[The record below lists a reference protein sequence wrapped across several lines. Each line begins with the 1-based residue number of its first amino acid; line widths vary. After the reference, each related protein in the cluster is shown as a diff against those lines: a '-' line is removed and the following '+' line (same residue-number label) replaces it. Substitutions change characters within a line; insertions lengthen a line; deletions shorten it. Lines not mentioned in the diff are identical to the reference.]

1 MKKTKTKNFD
11 RTSGDVGNI
20 ISLEHVN
27 LFVPDQ
33 TVATY
38 FYANVLGLTRDPY
51 IEWGPW
57 NMWINAGKQQF
68 HLPTGKP
75 QILRGHVGVVVPKLS
90 ELEARLSKTNS
101 LLYRTRFKF
110 SRHKHHIS
118 VTCPWGNRLKCF
130 ERGTINEME
139 LGIPYVEFEVP
150 AGTVKGIS
158 SFYELVL
165 GCRSER
171 KNNSCSIFIGRDQFL
186 NYKEVKKFNSNY
198 DGHHI
203 AIYVSNFSGPH
214 SFLESNNL
222 ITDETD
228 QNQYRFTKIIDPKTK
243 RFLFEIE
250 HEVRSLYHPM
260 YERPLI
266 NRNPGQTFFNY
277 QKGRDAFFPAE
288 TDVK

>member
-90 ELEARLSKTNS
+90 ELETRLSKTNS

-158 SFYELVL
+158 SFYERVL

-186 NYKEVKKFNSNY
+186 NYKEVKKFNSN
-198 DGHHI
+198 
-203 AIYVSNFSGPH
+203 
-214 SFLESNNL
+214 
-222 ITDETD
+222 
-228 QNQYRFTKIIDPKTK
+228 
-243 RFLFEIE
+243 
-250 HEVRSLYHPM
+250 
-260 YERPLI
+260 
-266 NRNPGQTFFNY
+266 
-277 QKGRDAFFPAE
+277 
-288 TDVK
+288 

>member
-1 MKKTKTKNFD
+1 M
-11 RTSGDVGNI
+11 
-20 ISLEHVN
+20 N
-27 LFVPDQ
+27 LFIPDQ

-38 FYANVLGLTRDPY
+38 FYAKVLGLTRDPY
-51 IEWGPW
+51 IEWGPG

-75 QILRGHVGVVVPKLS
+75 QILRGHVGVSVPKLS
-90 ELEARLSKTNS
+90 ELEARLRKTNS
-101 LLYRTRFKF
+101 PLNKTRFDF
-110 SRHKHHIS
+110 TRHKHHIS
-118 VTCPWGNRLKCF
+118 VICPWGNRLKCF
-130 ERGTINEME
+130 EKGTINDME

-150 AGTVKGIS
+150 AGASKGIAF
-158 SFYELVL
+158 FYERVMN
-165 GCRSER
+165 CKTRR
-171 KNNSCSIFIGRDQFL
+171 KSNGCSIFIGRDQFL
-186 NYKEVKKFNSNY
+186 SFKEVKNFNPNY

-214 SFLESNNL
+214 KFLKSNNL

-260 YERPLI
+260 YERTLI
-266 NRNPGQTFFNY
+266 NRNPDQSFFNY
-277 QKGRDAFFPAE
+277 QSGRDAFFPAE

>member
-1 MKKTKTKNFD
+1 M
-11 RTSGDVGNI
+11 
-20 ISLEHVN
+20 N
-27 LFVPDQ
+27 LFIPDQ

-51 IEWGPW
+51 IEWGPG

-68 HLPTGKP
+68 HLPTGKA
-75 QILRGHVGVVVPKLS
+75 QILRGHVGVSVPDLS
-90 ELEARLSKTNS
+90 SLEKRLRKTNS
-101 LLYRTRFKF
+101 PLQNTCFNF
-110 SRHKHHIS
+110 SIRKNHIS
-118 VTCPWGNRLKCF
+118 VTCPWGNRLKCL
-130 ERGTINEME
+130 ERGTINSMQ

-150 AGTVKGIS
+150 EKSTSGIGL
-158 SFYELVL
+158 FYDKVM
-165 GCRSER
+165 GCRVKR
-171 KNNSCSIFIGRDQFL
+171 TLKSCKVFIGKDQFL
-186 NYKEVKKFNSNY
+186 NFKEVKNFNPNY

-203 AIYVSNFSGPH
+203 AIYVANFSGPH
-214 SFLESNNL
+214 KFLKSNNL

-260 YERPLI
+260 HERSLI
-266 NRNPGQTFFNY
+266 NRNPDQNFFNY
-277 QKGRDAFFPAE
+277 QRGRDAFFPAE